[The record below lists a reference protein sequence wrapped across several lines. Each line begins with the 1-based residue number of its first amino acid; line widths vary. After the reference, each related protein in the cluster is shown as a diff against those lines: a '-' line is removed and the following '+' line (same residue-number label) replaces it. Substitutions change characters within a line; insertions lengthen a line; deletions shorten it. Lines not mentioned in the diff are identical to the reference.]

1 MTTALQVTLEL
12 RCILKKVDM
21 QIVLKRL
28 IPLACSRSGLSLML
42 ACILCVSIVQSEV
55 HAQTDASGRIYKE
68 DGSINTKNKYG
79 KPRAEAWN
87 ESKVDLPLPPQKNGF
102 TLFQTTSQ
110 SGFRFYVD
118 ISSIQYGD
126 DGVIR
131 MVLRA
136 VSPKGS
142 ENITYEGFRCATREY
157 KFYAS
162 SFGFDKPWMS
172 VKSPQWRSAQ
182 YQTANSYRNDLM
194 EYYMCLGDANI
205 LKERQLKV
213 FFKKGK
219 MRKQE
224 GRRSQ

>member
-1 MTTALQVTLEL
+1 MCFFLERL
-12 RCILKKVDM
+12 NSL
-21 QIVLKRL
+21 VLGIIGL
-28 IPLACSRSGLSLML
+28 GLVLAC
-42 ACILCVSIVQSEV
+42 AVSSIQIDA
-55 HAQTDASGRIYKE
+55 HAQTDESGRYKQ
-68 DGSINTKNKYG
+68 DGSINTKEKYE
-79 KPRAEAWN
+79 RSQHWN
-87 ESKVDLPLPPQKNGF
+87 ELGIDLPPPPQKNRF
-102 TLFQTTSQ
+102 SLFQTTSQ
-110 SGFRFYVD
+110 SGFRFLVD
-118 ISSIQYGD
+118 VSSIQLGE
-126 DGVIR
+126 DGVVR
-131 MVLRA
+131 MVLLT

-213 FFKKGK
+213 FFKNLQVIG
-219 MRKQE
+219 
-224 GRRSQ
+224 